1 MGSADMAFKQI
12 LVVAVIVGTVA
23 GQLPRSGTPTTQ
35 VPILRFLDQKN
46 NDGSYTYGFESG
58 DGTYKI
64 ETRLA
69 NGQVKGKYGYID
81 SNGVLQETVY
91 GATEERGFEP
101 EIEGVVVAPPTL
113 VDETDYSQVHNV
125 VTLSERPSRPG
136 SRFSNFKARNSPA
149 NTFKTGQVVDNN
161 IKIVNG
167 RRAILKKRPV
177 TRPAPTTIRPEVLHQ
192 QQLRARQQELRA
204 LEAERQAVLTLH
216 QDRYQSFQQP
226 ATRSFQQPATRSFQQ
241 QAPQTFQQLQ
251 SAPRSFHQPAPQTFQ
266 QQQPAPQ
273 TFQQPREVF
282 RTQPQSFDIFANHPY
297 ISAYNSGIGSYSYS
311 YGK

>member
-1 MGSADMAFKQI
+1 
-12 LVVAVIVGTVA
+12 
-23 GQLPRSGTPTTQ
+23 
-35 VPILRFLDQKN
+35 
-46 NDGSYTYGFESG
+46 
-58 DGTYKI
+58 
-64 ETRLA
+64 
-69 NGQVKGKYGYID
+69 
-81 SNGVLQETVY
+81 
-91 GATEERGFEP
+91 
-101 EIEGVVVAPPTL
+101 VAPPTL

-125 VTLSERPSRPG
+125 VTLNERPSRPG

-149 NTFKTGQVVDNN
+149 NNVKTGQVVDNN

-177 TRPAPTTIRPEVLHQ
+177 ARPAPTTIRPEVLHQ

-226 ATRSFQQPATRSFQQ
+226 ATRSFQQ

-266 QQQPAPQ
+266 QQQQAPQTFQQQQPAPQ
-273 TFQQPREVF
+273 SFQQPREVF
-282 RTQPQSFDIFANHPY
+282 RTQPQTFDIFANHPY

>member
-1 MGSADMAFKQI
+1 MGSADMAFNKI
-12 LVVAVIVGTVA
+12 LVVAVIVGAVA
-23 GQLPRSGTPTTQ
+23 EELPKTETPLRIETPTTQ

-113 VDETDYSQVHNV
+113 VDETDYDQVHNV
-125 VTLSERPSRPG
+125 VTLNERPSRPG

-149 NTFKTGQVVDNN
+149 NIIKTGQVVDNN

-177 TRPAPTTIRPEVLHQ
+177 ARPTTIRPEVLHQ
-192 QQLRARQQELRA
+192 QQLRDRQQELRA

-226 ATRSFQQPATRSFQQ
+226 ATRSFQQQ
-241 QAPQTFQQLQ
+241 
-251 SAPRSFHQPAPQTFQ
+251 APRSFHKPAPQTFQ

-273 TFQQPREVF
+273 TFQQQ
-282 RTQPQSFDIFANHPY
+282 QPQTFQQQQPAPQTFQQQQ
-297 ISAYNSGIGSYSYS
+297 
-311 YGK
+311 

>member
-1 MGSADMAFKQI
+1 MGSADMAFNKI
-12 LVVAVIVGTVA
+12 LVVAVIVGAVA
-23 GQLPRSGTPTTQ
+23 EELPKTETPLRIETPTTQ

-125 VTLSERPSRPG
+125 VTLNERPSRPG

-149 NTFKTGQVVDNN
+149 NNVKTGQVVDNN

-177 TRPAPTTIRPEVLHQ
+177 ARPAPTTIRPEVLHQ

-226 ATRSFQQPATRSFQQ
+226 ATRSFQRQ
-241 QAPQTFQQLQ
+241 
-251 SAPRSFHQPAPQTFQ
+251 
-266 QQQPAPQ
+266 APQ

-282 RTQPQSFDIFANHPY
+282 RTQPQTFDIFANHPY
-297 ISAYNSGIGSYSYS
+297 ISAYNS
-311 YGK
+311 